1 MLNVNK
7 INWYGR
13 FNRPSCWFITP
24 LFVLQ
29 NAGNKIVSPMSPN
42 EFKKVY
48 DDFMNSDDVIYVSE
62 HRKSYDNRE
71 ELKDIIYEKPDI
83 TLFAISITRFE
94 AIETSKK
101 LFKEG
106 IKVNVINIFEIKP
119 LKISKKA
126 KKSLIDSRF
135 GGIVLDDDYVN
146 GIAKNIAH
154 DLILMTNK
162 TVNVIGLQDKSAG
175 FYPQVD
181 NLPPNSNEIRGLI
194 YKIIKKQ
201 KSQIKYK

>member
-1 MLNVNK
+1 
-7 INWYGR
+7 
-13 FNRPSCWFITP
+13 
-24 LFVLQ
+24 
-29 NAGNKIVSPMSPN
+29 MSPN

-106 IKVNVINIFEIKP
+106 IV
-119 LKISKKA
+119 
-126 KKSLIDSRF
+126 
-135 GGIVLDDDYVN
+135 
-146 GIAKNIAH
+146 
-154 DLILMTNK
+154 
-162 TVNVIGLQDKSAG
+162 
-175 FYPQVD
+175 
-181 NLPPNSNEIRGLI
+181 
-194 YKIIKKQ
+194 
-201 KSQIKYK
+201 

>member
-1 MLNVNK
+1 M
-7 INWYGR
+7 
-13 FNRPSCWFITP
+13 
-24 LFVLQ
+24 
-29 NAGNKIVSPMSPN
+29 
-42 EFKKVY
+42 
-48 DDFMNSDDVIYVSE
+48 IYVSE

-126 KKSLIDSRF
+126 KQSLIEF
-135 GGIVLDDDYVN
+135 KIWWYC
-146 GIAKNIAH
+146 
-154 DLILMTNK
+154 
-162 TVNVIGLQDKSAG
+162 
-175 FYPQVD
+175 
-181 NLPPNSNEIRGLI
+181 IR
-194 YKIIKKQ
+194 
-201 KSQIKYK
+201 

>member
-1 MLNVNK
+1 M
-7 INWYGR
+7 
-13 FNRPSCWFITP
+13 
-24 LFVLQ
+24 
-29 NAGNKIVSPMSPN
+29 
-42 EFKKVY
+42 
-48 DDFMNSDDVIYVSE
+48 IYVSE
-62 HRKSYDNRE
+62 HRKSYDNRK

-106 IKVNVINIFEIKP
+106 TKVNVINIFEIKP

-126 KKSLIDSRF
+126 KQSLIDSKF

-154 DLILMTNK
+154 DLNLMTNK
-162 TVNVIGLQDKSAG
+162 IVNVIGLKDKSAG

-181 NLPPNSNEIRGLI
+181 NLPPTSNEIRVLF
-194 YKIIKKQ
+194 IKLSKD
-201 KSQIKYK
+201 KSLKLNIK